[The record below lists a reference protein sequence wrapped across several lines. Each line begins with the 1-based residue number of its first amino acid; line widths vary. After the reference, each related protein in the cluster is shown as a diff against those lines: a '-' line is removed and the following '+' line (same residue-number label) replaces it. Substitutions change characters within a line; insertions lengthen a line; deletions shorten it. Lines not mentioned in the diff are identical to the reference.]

1 MQVEPV
7 HVPPT
12 QTYEV
17 AAGLQDAVSTDDAPE
32 AIDAGDALSVHTGAV
47 GAVTV
52 TWASAAAPVPVW
64 LTPAT
69 E

>member
-7 HVPPT
+7 HAPPPV

-17 AAGLQDAVSTDDAPE
+17 AAGLQDAVSTDVAPE
-32 AIDAGDALSVHTGAV
+32 AIDAGDALREQTGAV

-52 TWASAAAPVPVW
+52 TWASAAAPVPV
-64 LTPAT
+64 
-69 E
+69 